1 MHAHVSQNRSEYRDV
16 PLTALTE
23 SASNPRKRFD
33 ENSLSELA
41 AYVSRHISGVLC
53 PGSFCAENV
62 HWRARMAICIFEGHI
77 TSDRGELC
85 SVGRYKSP
93 SKLSDSAEPHSPV
106 CPWSRSSE
114 IDSHKQTSRSNLPE
128 ARFWTARKRRRAQGL
143 LPHCRRLGRYR

>member
-1 MHAHVSQNRSEYRDV
+1 MPSTQAVETNHEYRNIPIATLV
-16 PLTALTE
+16 E
-23 SASNPRKRFD
+23 SPTNPRKRFD
-33 ENSLSELA
+33 ERTLGELA
-41 AYVSRHISGVLC
+41 AYVPGHISCLLC

-128 ARFWTARKRRRAQGL
+128 ARFWILPASDHSFRKDWSN
-143 LPHCRRLGRYR
+143 